1 MSVTLSKDTER
12 AVEHFQSKLAF
23 EIGPFEIKEGKEPFQ
38 IIDLRTPELY
48 NKGHIPG
55 AIQVLFEDL
64 EGRLPSLKKDV
75 TSVVYCYNI
84 TCHLATRAAL
94 LLAQK
99 GYKVRELIGGW
110 EEYVKYQLPVEGK
123 AEVSSCSTTQGKSS
137 CGG

>member
-1 MSVTLSKDTER
+1 MSVTLSKETER
-12 AVEHFQSKLAF
+12 AIEHFQSKLAF
-23 EIGPFEIKEGKEPFQ
+23 EIGPFEIKERKEPFQ

-48 NKGHIPG
+48 EKGHIPG
-55 AIQVLFEDL
+55 AIQVNIEDL
-64 EGRLPSLKKDV
+64 DARLSSLKKDV

-94 LLAQK
+94 QLAQK
-99 GYKVRELIGGW
+99 GYKVRELVGGW

-123 AEVSSCSTTQGKSS
+123 TEVSSCSTAHGKSS